1 MDEKENVQGAGTEP
15 ETKPDENKTFT
26 QEEVNA
32 IIQQRLAREKEKAKP
47 EQDAA
52 LAAKELALA
61 ERELQLQAKELLMD
75 KGLPKELSGIIKA
88 NDEKGLKEAIELLSK
103 YIKTEKE
110 QPSTG
115 FRIGTAGHECTGD
128 TTDSYRRVMGLD

>member
-15 ETKPDENKTFT
+15 ETKPEENKTFT

-61 ERELQLQAKELLMD
+61 ERELQLQAKEQLMD

-88 NDEKGLKEAIELLSK
+88 NDEKSLKEAIELLSK
-103 YIKTEKE
+103 YIKTEQ

-115 FRIGTAGHECTGD
+115 FRIGAIQQGHTEGAP
-128 TTDSYRRVMGLD
+128 DSYRRVMGLD